1 MKTNTS
7 TLKKFIISSST
18 LTMLLTLM
26 PTLSFAN
33 GTTGG
38 TGSNIEQAGTAMKG
52 TSNIMN
58 KIVGTAFMV
67 CGGFAA
73 IFLMWSI
80 MKDVKDYTKGGGSSS
95 IWKIGGKVL
104 FTLIC
109 IGLIMLASNWQSAAN
124 KFKDVQETMI
134 KQTQSIITDITPS
147 DTDNDTSTTSQ

>member
-26 PTLSFAN
+26 PMLSFAD
-33 GTTGG
+33 GETT
-38 TGSNIEQAGTAMKG
+38 IKQAGTAMKG
-52 TSNIMN
+52 TSDVMN
-58 KIVGTAFMV
+58 KIVGTAFMI

-109 IGLIMLASNWQSAAN
+109 IGLIMLASNWQNAAN
-124 KFKDVQETMI
+124 KFKDVQDTI
-134 KQTQSIITDITPS
+134 IDKTKTVITDITPS
-147 DTDNDTSTTSQ
+147 DTGGTGTNSGN

>member
-26 PTLSFAN
+26 PMLSFAN

-38 TGSNIEQAGTAMKG
+38 TGNIDKANTAMAGTS
-52 TSNIMN
+52 TIMN
-58 KIVGTAFMV
+58 KIVGTAFMI

-80 MKDVKDYTKGGGSSS
+80 MKDVKDYTKGNGSAS

-104 FTLIC
+104 FTLLC
-109 IGLIMLASNWQSAAN
+109 IGLIMLSSNWQNAAN
-124 KFKDVQETMI
+124 KFAELQED
-134 KQTQSIITDITPS
+134 IITKTKTVITEITPAS
-147 DTDNDTSTTSQ
+147 DGGTGTDSGN

>member
-26 PTLSFAN
+26 PMLSFAN

-38 TGSNIEQAGTAMKG
+38 TGNIGQAGTAMKG

-58 KIVGTAFMV
+58 KIVGTAFMI

-109 IGLIMLASNWQSAAN
+109 IGLIMLASNWQNAAN
-124 KFKDVQETMI
+124 KFKDVQDKI
-134 KQTQSIITDITPS
+134 INQTQSIITEITPS
-147 DTDNDTSTTSQ
+147 DTNESTTSQ